1 MTRPDTINPR
11 SKKLIIAASI
21 IITLLFIISPIQG
34 SLNPSGSHSAAQT
47 TATVLG
53 KALNSTT
60 SNDVITTPD
69 TTLSSSSNG
78 TYDIGEVGNL
88 HDLNIFTAEGF
99 CDFFLLNEIYQT
111 PAIQLP
117 NLTIIPWLA
126 SSYVETNVSSRGI
139 ETFDPVTGCEEPV
152 NYIWTVNI
160 RPDVKWSD
168 WTQANA
174 NDTYL
179 FSNNTQFVSTCG
191 VAYNHT
197 YRQFYNEVTGTN
209 QTWSPVTMKTY
220 YLQAADFI
228 LSWKLLFDSYDYS
241 GEFQNIV
248 NVVPVNNLTVE
259 YYLSNNSATFVDCTM
274 DTPPVI
280 PYNVWSSHDYASTSG
295 LWNYTP
301 GLSASDSYNNWEL
314 GYNPATGEIPG
325 LVGNGPFMITGGFGQ
340 PAGKWI
346 SGDYWQIYA
355 NPDFFAG
362 YYSGLS
368 QYMPKISSIED
379 IFYAEYSSAVAAE
392 QEGKIYSIVL
402 PPPPSF
408 IPTLSAIPD
417 TYIYDKQSTGYNYI
431 QLNSLPSNSPF
442 NITALRQ
449 ALNYAT
455 DKTYIADVIFEGY
468 DIPGQSIV
476 PVSDSIWHDS
486 NVSQYDYN
494 PVMAEKLISGIPGMT
509 NKSGEWYYDGKQ
521 VKADIQVASAAEDP
535 SVVEAMDAIS
545 TEWSAIGIST
555 TVQEEASST
564 ACANTEDY
572 AYNAITCPITG
583 VVGDPTGFYLELYN
597 TLGNGTGLYLGPFTP
612 IVYNGVSYT
621 GSQITDLMN
630 NLTEKIDIITNL
642 TERLAISD
650 EIQSIAA
657 QESTMINLGY
667 PIKTIPITNS
677 TFTGIVKDNLGIDA
691 FWYWNFLSLHERKLV
706 VPKVV
711 NSSEEQLLVGVI
723 SNSRIYGDGQYGN
736 ITVEVRNQYGSPV
749 SNANVTVGYSPAGSL
764 LNISS
769 YTGKT
774 NSQGEY
780 DFAFRVSPKNTLI
793 YTSDYMGSLN
803 ITASASINSPYV
815 TGGIGFTHI
824 DVQPNPVAYKTT
836 DLPVLGTVK
845 ASYFNVTVYNP
856 ENGSPISGYSYT
868 LQALSGAVILTNTS
882 SAQSVSTED
891 DCCHIGIPVNST
903 CEDFNTTTLTGTT
916 GSNGVISVMLQAN
929 DTFNFTLNGQFYK
942 TYIFVGNY
950 VAGAPLT
957 GKESY
962 AVLGELTSSTN
973 SNGFGVAQP
982 FEIPVMITN
991 SSSNIVSVDIQTS
1004 NNISYDGQTS
1014 VILNVTDNGIP
1025 VPDYNLTLT
1034 AQNVLGANRGYFP
1047 GGLGSAYNPNS
1058 FFGSVN
1064 MPMINVTTNVSG
1076 IATVTFN
1083 AGLYSPLIDEITGE
1097 VITYSGV
1104 PFLSSHL
1111 IPYDEF
1117 EIGVTGINTSNQTY
1131 VVSNQLVF
1139 NNSTNPFLYP
1149 VANAVM
1155 SGENYI
1161 NGVVT
1166 LNSGQQYQLYI
1177 NTTYDTIAGP
1187 NYGNLPVM
1195 VKASYG
1201 TLSESNAT
1209 TGSNGSIAMTYTSSA
1224 VHYTTLVTITIT
1236 VLGTHGESNF
1246 TYCFYDLPVKK
1257 VSETSYYYIIGG
1269 LGAITVILAASLAIS
1284 MTRSRK
1290 GKGPKE

>member
-1 MTRPDTINPR
+1 MTGLDNIKPY
-11 SKKLIIAASI
+11 SKKLIIAASFVI
-21 IITLLFIISPIQG
+21 ALLFIISPIQG
-34 SLNPSGSHSAAQT
+34 AINPSGSQPVSQT
-47 TATVLG
+47 TATDLG
-53 KALNSTT
+53 KALNLTT
-60 SNDVITTPD
+60 ADSAISTPD
-69 TTLSSSSNG
+69 TSLSSTANG

-126 SSYVETNVSSRGI
+126 SSYAETNVSSKGI
-139 ETFDPVTGCEEPV
+139 QTFDPVTGCEEPV

-168 WTQANA
+168 WTQANS
-174 NDTYL
+174 NDTYV
-179 FSNNTQFVSTCG
+179 FSNYTQFVSTCG
-191 VAYNHT
+191 VSYNHT
-197 YRQFYNEVTGTN
+197 YQKYYDTTTGTN

-228 LSWKLLFDSYDYS
+228 LSWKILFDSYDYS

-301 GLSASDSYNNWEL
+301 GLSASDSYNDWEL
-314 GYNPATGEIPG
+314 GYNPATGSIPG

-355 NPDFFAG
+355 NPDFFAS
-362 YYSGLS
+362 YYSSLS
-368 QYMPKISSIED
+368 QYMPKISSIKD
-379 IFYAEYSSAVAAE
+379 NFYAQYSSAVAAE

-408 IPTLSAIPD
+408 IPTLSGIPD

-486 NVSQYDYN
+486 NVSQYNYN
-494 PVMAEKLISGIPGMT
+494 PGTAEKLISGIPGMT
-509 NKSGEWYYDGKQ
+509 NKSGEWYYYGRQ

-535 SVVEAMDAIS
+535 SIVEAMDTIS
-545 TEWSAIGIST
+545 TEWSAIGIAT

-612 IVYNGVSYT
+612 IVYHGISYT
-621 GSQITDLMN
+621 GSQITDLLN
-630 NLTEKIDIITNL
+630 NLTNEIDIVTNF
-642 TERLAISD
+642 TERLALSD
-650 EIQSIAA
+650 EIQYIAA

-691 FWYWNFLSLHERKLV
+691 FWYWNFLSLHERKV
-706 VPKVV
+706 AVIKVV
-711 NSSEEQLLVGVI
+711 NSSEQKLLVGVI
-723 SNSRIYGDGQYGN
+723 SNSRIYSDGQFGN
-736 ITVEVRNQYGSPV
+736 ITVEVRNQYGSPIT
-749 SNANVTVGYSPAGSL
+749 NASVTVGYSPAGSL
-764 LNISS
+764 LNVSS

-774 NSQGEY
+774 NSMGEY
-780 DFAFRVSPKNTLI
+780 IFTFRVSPKNTLI

-803 ITASASINSPYV
+803 ITASATMNSSSV
-815 TGGIGFTHI
+815 TGGVGYTHI
-824 DVQPNPVAYKTT
+824 DVEPEPVAYRTT
-836 DLPVLGTVK
+836 DLPVLGTEN
-845 ASYFNVTVYNP
+845 STYFNITVYNP
-856 ENGSPISGYSYT
+856 ENGDPISGYGYT
-868 LQALSGAVILTNTS
+868 LQALCGAVIMTNTS
-882 SAQSVSTED
+882 SNQSVSTED
-891 DCCHIGIPVNST
+891 DCCHIGIPVNRT
-903 CEDFNTTTLTGTT
+903 CEDFCTTTITGST
-916 GSNGVISVMLQAN
+916 GSNGVISVMLEAN
-929 DTFNFTLNGQFYK
+929 SAFNFTLNGEFYK
-942 TYIFVGNY
+942 TYLFIGNY
-950 VAGAPLT
+950 VAGAPLI

-962 AVLGELTSSTN
+962 DVLGELTSASN

-991 SSSNIVSVDIQTS
+991 SSSNMVNINIQTS
-1004 NNISYDGQTS
+1004 NNISYDGQAVVT
-1014 VILNVTDNGIP
+1014 LNVTDNGIP

-1034 AQNVLGANRGYFP
+1034 AQNALGANRGFFP
-1047 GGLGSAYNPNS
+1047 GGLGSAFNPNS

-1064 MPMINVTTNVSG
+1064 QPMINVTTNASG
-1076 IATVTFN
+1076 IASVIFS
-1083 AGLYSPLIDEITGE
+1083 AGLYSPVLNPVSGN
-1097 VITYSGV
+1097 VITYSGI
-1104 PFLSSHL
+1104 PYASSHL

-1117 EIGVTGINTSNQTY
+1117 EIGVSGFNASNSTY
-1131 VVSNQLVF
+1131 LVSSQFVF
-1139 NNSTNPFLYP
+1139 NNSTNPYLYP
-1149 VANAVM
+1149 VANAVVA
-1155 SGENYI
+1155 GENYV
-1161 NGVVT
+1161 NGIVT

-1177 NTTYDTIAGP
+1177 NTTYNTIAGP
-1187 NYGNLPVM
+1187 NYGNLPVL
-1195 VKASYG
+1195 VKTNYG
-1201 TLSESNAT
+1201 ELSAYNAT
-1209 TGSNGSIAMTYTSSA
+1209 TGSNGSVSLTYSSSA
-1224 VHYTTLVTITIT
+1224 VQYTTLVTITIT
-1236 VLGTHGESNF
+1236 VVGPHGDSNF
-1246 TYCFYDLPVKK
+1246 TYHFYDLPVKK
-1257 VSETSYYYIIGG
+1257 VSDTSYYYIIAG
-1269 LGAITVILAASLAIS
+1269 LGVIALVLAGSLGVS
-1284 MTRSRK
+1284 MTRHRR
-1290 GKGPKE
+1290 GRDPKE